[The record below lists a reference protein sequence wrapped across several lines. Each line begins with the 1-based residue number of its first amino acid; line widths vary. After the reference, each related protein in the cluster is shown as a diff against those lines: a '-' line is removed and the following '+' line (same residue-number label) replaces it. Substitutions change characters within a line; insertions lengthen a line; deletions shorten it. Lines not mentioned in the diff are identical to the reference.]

1 MSQSNDEEFAESTL
15 SEAVENQIREGKPL
29 AAALTLQRLLA
40 EGHERADAV
49 RMMAQVLAV
58 EVRVILE
65 QERPFD
71 MQWYVAAL
79 QALPDLP
86 AVPSNEQSGDK

>member
-40 EGHERADAV
+40 EGQSRADAI

-58 EVRVILE
+58 EVRAIVE

-86 AVPSNEQSGDK
+86 AVPGNE